1 MQCSLSAQKI
11 IIVILGIYL
20 IENLPIYSLLFI
32 FAPDKHQEC
41 FNAHQPSLRYATVV
55 KGCELSEY

>member
-20 IENLPIYSLLFI
+20 IENLPLYSLLFI

-55 KGCELSEY
+55 R